1 MFRRSI
7 RIVLASFALLAVAA
21 PTAAFADS
29 ARGDEVAQDGDGKG
43 KGKKDVFP
51 MAADAFK
58 QKVEARIAKAR
69 QHLVDHMAKKGV
81 DEAKQ
86 KDNLAKFDEAA
97 KQVREAADNAC
108 ADGTVTKEEAK
119 SVRDLAKKLHHKA
132 KGKKAEKGNKGKG
145 KGKGKKDKG
154 ASDA

>member
-21 PTAAFADS
+21 PTAAFADT

-43 KGKKDVFP
+43 KGKEAFP

-58 QKVEARIAKAR
+58 QKVEARITKAR

-81 DEAKQ
+81 DEQKQ

-97 KQVREAADNAC
+97 KQVREATDAAC
-108 ADGTVTKEEAK
+108 ADGTVTKDEAK

-132 KGKKAEKGNKGKG
+132 KGKKAEKAKGKKG
-145 KGKGKKDKG
+145 KGKGKKDKS